1 MGFNLNYT
9 KPDGQAANYWK
20 ISRVEDWFQ
29 GTDPESSQYM
39 ANVNSLG
46 FTNETYRR
54 VISTSTALS
63 NAWNSSTAL
72 STGDGEGLQVKPGYL
87 VNPEGSNGYQLY
99 CTKLQNLYKLQVHLI
114 LHWMYLNL

>member
-1 MGFNLNYT
+1 MGLNLNYT

-46 FTNETYRR
+46 FTNETYRDAGAPS
-54 VISTSTALS
+54 VDGNMFTCNYASGTDFYPYYDL
-63 NAWNSSTAL
+63 
-72 STGDGEGLQVKPGYL
+72 TGASGTITGSERAVPLPDGWDPIE
-87 VNPEGSNGYQLY
+87 NG
-99 CTKLQNLYKLQVHLI
+99 VSG
-114 LHWMYLNL
+114 WMQRSDDI